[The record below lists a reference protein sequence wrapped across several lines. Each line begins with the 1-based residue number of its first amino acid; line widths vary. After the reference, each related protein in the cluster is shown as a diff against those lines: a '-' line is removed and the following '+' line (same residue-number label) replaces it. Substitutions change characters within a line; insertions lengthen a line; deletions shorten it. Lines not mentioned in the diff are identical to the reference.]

1 MSEKAIYMAALDIDN
16 VDQSR
21 LNELFTIVNSVQG
34 VVSFIYLFL
43 MHVFCF
49 KMTISCQVGLT
60 IFMYRVN

>member
-34 VVSFIYLFL
+34 VVSLIYSFIMQVFVFEVTVSCKLYL
-43 MHVFCF
+43 
-49 KMTISCQVGLT
+49 
-60 IFMYRVN
+60 N

>member
-1 MSEKAIYMAALDIDN
+1 MNYAPVMSEKAIYMAALDIDN

-34 VVSFIYLFL
+34 VVSFIYSFL

-49 KMTISCQVGLT
+49 KVTISC
-60 IFMYRVN
+60 